1 MPRPAVLVVLLL
13 AAAPAVPAAQGRPRG
28 YVEPSPR
35 SLELTPQGGMFWSG
49 TVTGSLGKLVFD
61 VAPEAALTASFPVDE
76 RSQVE
81 LLYLFARPQARFV
94 SSSALHDSSPSF
106 GVTTQAL
113 QVGGLTAF
121 EVGTVEPFLSGG
133 LGIAWYH
140 PATFPDPLSST
151 IEPADAVVF
160 SFHLGGGVKWW
171 LSDVVGIR
179 VGARLLFPVLF
190 SGGAFLSGPNGA
202 ELLVNAGIPAVQGD
216 LTLGL
221 VVSP

>member
-1 MPRPAVLVVLLL
+1 MPRLAVLVVLLL
-13 AAAPAVPAAQGRPRG
+13 AAAPTAPAAQGMRRG

-35 SLELTPQGGMFWSG
+35 TFELTPQAGMFWSG

-61 VAPEAALTASFPVDE
+61 VAPEAALAAKFQVDE

-81 LLYLFARPQARFV
+81 LLYLFARPQARFA
-94 SSSALHDSSPSF
+94 SSSALHASSPSF
-106 GVTTQAL
+106 AVTTQAV

-133 LGIAWYH
+133 LGITWYH
-140 PATFPDPLSST
+140 PSSFPDPQAAT

-171 LSDVVGIR
+171 LSDAIGLR
-179 VGARLLFPVLF
+179 LGARLLFPVLF
-190 SGGAFLSGPNGA
+190 SGGAFLSGPDGA
-202 ELLVNAGIPAVQGD
+202 ALVVNAGIPAVQGD

-221 VVSP
+221 AIAP